1 MVTQALTKMVAQ
13 AMNAFNRLDSWLKS
27 SEKKKSFQG
36 KTKEGDQGKAK
47 EGDGKM
53 KPGITLK
60 SIFGFK

>member
-1 MVTQALTKMVAQ
+1 MKS
-13 AMNAFNRLDSWLKS
+13 FNRLDSWLKS

-36 KTKEGDQGKAK
+36 KAKEGDQGKAK

>member
-36 KTKEGDQGKAK
+36 KAK

-60 SIFGFK
+60 SIFGFKL